1 MLIEK
6 IVFVVLALYLLIMM
20 FFKLIKNIDKIYI
33 SVLIVQLIGLIL
45 GLIEI
50 IFMFDFNI
58 IVKIIMYLMSVIIPI
73 AILLMEKKGKSLP
86 EFIYS
91 IIAKFYD
98 FTGNS
103 KKAKA
108 LWLSLIDKY
117 PENYLAHRKLAEIY
131 EKEGGMRK
139 AIDEYVKS
147 VDINKK
153 DYDSYY
159 RISFLLNELGS
170 KEDAKV
176 MLNNLLSKKPDYT
189 DATILLRRYIVL
201 RGNV

>member
-73 AILLMEKKGKSLP
+73 AILLMEKKGK
-86 EFIYS
+86 
-91 IIAKFYD
+91 
-98 FTGNS
+98 
-103 KKAKA
+103 A
-108 LWLSLIDKY
+108 LWLALIDKY